1 MIRTRILIAAVFLTA
16 SLSGCTWLA
25 NTFGS
30 TPSAGTET
38 AIVHSFVTACEAY
51 TVALNAAAA
60 ARANHLLS
68 DQQIATVEAVRPG
81 ANGLCLGPMPTN
93 VAASAVIVVTATAQI
108 VGAIHGGN

>member
-1 MIRTRILIAAVFLTA
+1 MTRRIILAAALTL
-16 SLSGCTWLA
+16 SLGGCTWLA

-38 AIVHSFVTACEAY
+38 AIVHSFTTACEAY
-51 TVALNAAAA
+51 TVALNAASS

-68 DQQIATVEAVRPG
+68 DKQVATVEAVRPA

-93 VAASAVIVVTATAQI
+93 VAASAVIVVTATASI
-108 VGAIHGGN
+108 VGALGSH